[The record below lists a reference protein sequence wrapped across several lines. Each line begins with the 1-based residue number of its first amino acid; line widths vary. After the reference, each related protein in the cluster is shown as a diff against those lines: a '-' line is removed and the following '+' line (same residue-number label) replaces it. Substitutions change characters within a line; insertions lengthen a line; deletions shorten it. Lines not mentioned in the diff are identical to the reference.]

1 MQPPSTRRPA
11 TLSVVPDRRR
21 PFVGRAAELARLSEV
36 LDLARR
42 GTQVAAVVGEA
53 GIGKTRLAGE
63 LCELARAR
71 GHRVVWG
78 HGWDDAAAP
87 PHWPWTQVVRQLTG
101 TLSGTDLG
109 SLVLPEDRP
118 LDRAELF
125 DATTALLDAAARR
138 DPLVVVLDDLHLAD
152 PSTLALC
159 GFVTTHLRTAPLLL
173 LATVRPA
180 DGPAVPDRLAAP
192 AAEALGRGVTTVALG
207 GLDVAAIAE
216 LAGTRFD
223 ATELHEVTAG
233 NPLFVEQALDA
244 DLGGAASV
252 LDALVV
258 RMGRL
263 GDAAQRT
270 VTAAAVLGRQPTVED
285 LAALLEQSPVAVA
298 GHLAE
303 AARAGLVDRATGR
316 LSHPLVAEAA
326 LTVARPELV
335 AELHGAAAD
344 RCTGVSSAAERAWH
358 LLRAGGSRR
367 PDAVEAC
374 RAAAI
379 AASTAHAHEEAAA
392 HLHRARA
399 HLGDDP
405 CPLLAGEVE
414 LELAAA
420 EVQASGREAAEPHY
434 VAAWELARRSGDLDL
449 IARAA
454 ARHGIQYHFAGGV
467 GRDTAANARTA
478 LGALDAAGEAT
489 TGLHARLHANLAAAL
504 VADEPDA
511 ARAHARRAVQI
522 ARTGDD
528 PATLAAALV
537 AEQVADLGPATLPHR
552 LETAREVVALA
563 EQAGAH
569 DLAVHGSFLLMGA
582 LLERGDI
589 GELDAQLSR
598 QRSLI
603 DRFAAPRFAR
613 HALWFQ
619 CTRAML
625 DGRADDVE
633 AIAGEC
639 YAIAERLGD
648 PDGIAVFGAQYG
660 VALWMRGRVIEME
673 QAYVESMRTDPAE
686 PVWQAV
692 LAWLWSSHGRLDQAR
707 GALSRLPPVDELP
720 SGQYTLLTLVTAADA
735 ALAVDDEDRI
745 AELWETMLPFADRVV
760 PIAMGAAC
768 WGTVALRLG
777 ALALRLGRA
786 DEGIAHLE
794 RAISL
799 CARLGA
805 RPWLADAQ
813 LALAEALLDAG
824 RGEDPRVPAL
834 VAEAAVT
841 VRTCSLAVFADR
853 LDTLAARA
861 EVGPGPAPTGPAVTV
876 GPRHGAPAGERPRIA
891 VLGTFEVTA
900 TDGSTPR
907 WTSRKARR
915 LLKVL
920 VARRGAPV
928 PREVLMDLLW
938 PGEDP
943 ATLTNRL
950 SVALSTVR
958 RSLDPGR
965 SLPAGHVV
973 ATESGAVRLVLRHV
987 DVDAEQFLAA
997 ASSAL
1002 DAHRSGAPEARAL
1015 LRAARALHGGEPL
1028 PDEPYATWA
1037 GPLRTETA
1045 LAHATLLHCE
1055 AGAALAGGDHLG
1067 ASEAFR
1073 SLLEHDRFDEPAH
1086 QGLIASLRD
1095 LGAHGQADAAQRRYE
1110 AAMAELGI
1118 PLSG

>member
-1 MQPPSTRRPA
+1 
-11 TLSVVPDRRR
+11 
-21 PFVGRAAELARLSEV
+21 V
-36 LDLARR
+36 LDASGAGLE
-42 GTQVAAVVGEA
+42 VAAVVGEA
-53 GIGKTRLAGE
+53 GIGKTRLTGE
-63 LCELARAR
+63 LCEVARAR

-78 HGWDDAAAP
+78 HGWDDTGSP

-109 SLVLPEDRP
+109 ALVLPGDRP

-125 DATTALLDAAARR
+125 DATAGLLDAAARR
-138 DPLVVVLDDLHLAD
+138 HPLVVVLDDLHLAD
-152 PSTLALC
+152 PATLALC
-159 GFVTTHLRTAPLLL
+159 GFVTTHLRSSPLLL
-173 LATVRPA
+173 VATIRPA
-180 DGPAVPDRLAAP
+180 DEPSGSGLVTPP
-192 AAEALGRGVTTVALG
+192 AAEALGRGRTTILLE
-207 GLDVAAIAE
+207 GLDVGAVAE

-223 ATELHEVTAG
+223 AAELHAVTAG
-233 NPLFVEQALDA
+233 NPLFVEQSLDA
-244 DLGGAASV
+244 DLGGAESV
-252 LDALVV
+252 LDALMV
-258 RMGRL
+258 RMRRL
-263 GDAAQRT
+263 DGPAQRT
-270 VTAAAVLGRQPTVED
+270 VTASAILGRDPSVAD
-285 LAALLEQSPVAVA
+285 LAAMLEQPTAAVTA
-298 GHLAE
+298 HLTE
-303 AARAGLVDRATGR
+303 AARAGLVDRATAR
-316 LSHPLVAEAA
+316 LRHPLVAEAA
-326 LTVARPELV
+326 LAAAPPGLV
-335 AELHGAAAD
+335 AELHGAAAG
-344 RCTGVSSAAERAWH
+344 RLAGPSSAAERAWH
-358 LLRAGGSRR
+358 LLRAGERHRR
-367 PDAVEAC
+367 DAVEAC
-374 RAAAI
+374 RAAAA
-379 AASTAHAHEEAAA
+379 AASAAHAHEEAVT
-392 HLHRARA
+392 HLRRARA
-399 HLGDDP
+399 QLGDDP
-405 CPLLAGEVE
+405 GPLLAGEVE

-434 VAAWELARRSGDLDL
+434 LAAWELARRSGDVHLM
-449 IARAA
+449 ARAA

-478 LGALDAAGEAT
+478 LDALGALGEAT
-489 TGLHARLHANLAAAL
+489 TGLRAGLHATLAAAL

-511 ARAHARRAVQI
+511 ARAHARRAVQL
-522 ARTGDD
+522 ARAGDD

-537 AEQVADLGPATLPHR
+537 AEQVADLGPAGLPHR
-552 LETAREVVALA
+552 LETAREVVALS

-633 AIAGEC
+633 ALAGEC
-639 YAIAERLGD
+639 FAISERLGD
-648 PDGIAVFGAQYG
+648 PDGIAVFGAQHG

-673 QAYVESMRTDPAE
+673 QAYLESMRADPAE
-686 PVWQAV
+686 PVWHAV
-692 LAWLWSSHGRLDQAR
+692 LAWLWSSDGRLDEAR
-707 GALSRLPPVDELP
+707 GALSRLPPADGLP

-735 ALAVDDEDRI
+735 ALAVGDEARI
-745 AELWETMLPFADRVV
+745 AELWEAMLPYADRVV

-768 WGTVALRLG
+768 WGTVARRLG
-777 ALALRLGRA
+777 ALAQRLGRE
-786 DEGIAHLE
+786 DEAIAHLE
-794 RAISL
+794 RSIAL

-805 RPWLADAQ
+805 KPWLADAQ
-813 LALAEALLDAG
+813 LALAEALLDTG
-824 RGEDPRVPAL
+824 RGEDPRIPAL
-834 VAEAAVT
+834 IAEASIT
-841 VRTCSLAVFADR
+841 VRSCSLAVFAER
-853 LDTLAARA
+853 LATAAARA
-861 EVGPGPAPTGPAVTV
+861 PGARPPGPARPAGGTGT
-876 GPRHGAPAGERPRIA
+876 RTGAPAVEPPRIS

-915 LLKVL
+915 LLKIL

-987 DVDAEQFLAA
+987 DVDAERFLAA
-997 ASSAL
+997 AARAQE
-1002 DAHRSGAPEARAL
+1002 AHRTGTPEARAL
-1015 LRAARALHGGEPL
+1015 LRTARSLRGGEAL

-1037 GPLRTETA
+1037 DPLRTETA
-1045 LAHATLLHCE
+1045 LAHAALLRCE
-1055 AGAALAGGDHLG
+1055 ADAALAAGDPLA

-1073 SLLEHDRFDEPAH
+1073 SLLEHDRYDEPAH
-1086 QGLIASLRD
+1086 RGLIASLRD
-1095 LGAHGQADAAQRRYE
+1095 LGAHGQADAAQRRHE

-1118 PLSG
+1118 PLSE